1 MTDRLKHMYGLY
13 RCEKLVVRRTVQLY
27 KMPAADALDM
37 ARRYIAITDGLDLR
51 PGISVGRLPEKS
63 GFEGWRCY

>member
-1 MTDRLKHMYGLY
+1 MTDRLRHMYGLY

-51 PGISVGRLPEKS
+51 PGISIGTPSDKS
-63 GFEGWRCY
+63 AFHSWR